1 MPVIM
6 AIWQWLEAIPTCKA
20 PEMLHQP
27 SLSENVR
34 YYLFS
39 LAAGTALL
47 CGSSSFSEYSEE

>member
-1 MPVIM
+1 MQVIM
-6 AIWQWLEAIPTCKA
+6 AIRQWQIAAPTYKT

-27 SLSENVR
+27 LLSENVR

-47 CGSSSFSEYSEE
+47 CSSGSSEE